1 MEPIQQLNGGET
13 PKPKKSN
20 KQGLSDAVI
29 ISAVAIILMSIIFNW
44 MSDFSQPPEEE
55 DFETGYSN
63 QGQAYQDALNDHQ
76 DKVRA
81 YEGIYSLFS
90 SIGLVMLVSGLFY
103 KTVNDSH
110 HLPDWVRVAM
120 MGGVMWFLIRLFTTE
135 LSLFDTI
142 ELLNLL
148 D

>member
-1 MEPIQQLNGGET
+1 MEVIQQLRGGEA
-13 PKPKKSN
+13 PKPKQSSK
-20 KQGLSDAVI
+20 KGLSDAVI
-29 ISAVAIILMSIIFNW
+29 ISAMAIILMSIIFNW

-55 DFETGYSN
+55 DFSEYSN

>member
-1 MEPIQQLNGGET
+1 MDIIKELTSGT
-13 PKPKKSN
+13 SPKPKPTKT
-20 KQGLSDAVI
+20 KGLSDAVI
-29 ISAVAIILMSIIFNW
+29 ISAIAIMLMSIVFNW
-44 MSDFSQPPEEE
+44 MSDFSQPPDEE
-55 DFETGYSN
+55 DFSEYSN
-63 QGQAYQDALNDHQ
+63 QNEAYQIALEDHQ

-90 SIGLVMLVSGLFY
+90 AIGVILLVSGLFY
-103 KTVNDSH
+103 KTVNDSQ

-120 MGGVMWFLIRLFTTE
+120 MGGVLWFMIRLFTTE
-135 LSLFDTI
+135 LSLIDTI

>member
-1 MEPIQQLNGGET
+1 MELIQQLNGGEST
-13 PKPKKSN
+13 KPKKSN
-20 KQGLSDAVI
+20 KKGLSDAVI

-55 DFETGYSN
+55 DFSEYSN
-63 QGQAYQDALNDHQ
+63 QEQAYQDALNDHQ

>member
-1 MEPIQQLNGGET
+1 MELIQQLNGGET

-55 DFETGYSN
+55 DFSEYSN

-81 YEGIYSLFS
+81 FEGIYSLFS

>member
-1 MEPIQQLNGGET
+1 MEFVVPGSAEPI
-13 PKPKKSN
+13 PKPKRATKN
-20 KQGLSDAVI
+20 GLSDAVI
-29 ISAVAIILMSIIFNW
+29 ISAIAVIIISLVFNW
-44 MSDFSQPPEEE
+44 MSNFSQPPEEE
-55 DFETGYSN
+55 DFSEYSN
-63 QGQAYQDALNDHQ
+63 QNEAYQDALEDHQ

-90 SIGLVMLVSGLFY
+90 TIGLVMLVSGLFY
-103 KTVNDSH
+103 KTVNDSQ

-120 MGGVMWFLIRLFTTE
+120 MAGVLWFMIRLFTTE

-142 ELLNLL
+142 ELINLI

>member
-1 MEPIQQLNGGET
+1 MELIQQLNRGET

-20 KQGLSDAVI
+20 KNGLSDAVI

-55 DFETGYSN
+55 DFSEYSN

>member
-1 MEPIQQLNGGET
+1 MEFVIPGSGEPN
-13 PKPKKSN
+13 PKPKTAAK
-20 KQGLSDAVI
+20 KGLSDAVI
-29 ISAVAIILMSIIFNW
+29 ISAIAIIIMSIVFNW

-55 DFETGYSN
+55 DFSEYSDQN
-63 QGQAYQDALNDHQ
+63 EAYQDALDDHQ

-90 SIGLVMLVSGLFY
+90 TIGLVMLVSGLFY
-103 KTVNDSH
+103 KTVNDSQ

-120 MGGVMWFLIRLFTTE
+120 MAGVLWFMIRLFTTE

>member
-1 MEPIQQLNGGET
+1 MELIQQLNGGET

-20 KQGLSDAVI
+20 KNGLSDAVI

-55 DFETGYSN
+55 DFSEYSN

>member
-1 MEPIQQLNGGET
+1 MEFVVPGSAE
-13 PKPKKSN
+13 PSKKPKQATK
-20 KQGLSDAVI
+20 KGLSDAVI
-29 ISAVAIILMSIIFNW
+29 ISAIAVIIMSLIFNW

-55 DFETGYSN
+55 DFSEYSN
-63 QGQAYQDALNDHQ
+63 QSEAYQDALEDHQ
-76 DKVRA
+76 DKIRA

-90 SIGLVMLVSGLFY
+90 TIGLVMLVSGLFY
-103 KTVNDSH
+103 KTVNDSQ

-120 MGGVMWFLIRLFTTE
+120 MAGVLWFMVRLFTTE

-142 ELLNLL
+142 ELINLL

>member
-1 MEPIQQLNGGET
+1 MEFVIPGSDKPN
-13 PKPKKSN
+13 PKPKGAAK
-20 KQGLSDAVI
+20 KGLSDAVI
-29 ISAVAIILMSIIFNW
+29 ISAIAIIIISIIFNW

-55 DFETGYSN
+55 DFSEYSDQN
-63 QGQAYQDALNDHQ
+63 EAYQDALDNHQ

-90 SIGLVMLVSGLFY
+90 TIGLVMLVSGLFY
-103 KTVNDSH
+103 KTVNDSQD
-110 HLPDWVRVAM
+110 LPDWVRVAM
-120 MGGVMWFLIRLFTTE
+120 MAGVLWFMIRLFTTE

>member
-1 MEPIQQLNGGET
+1 MELIQQLNGGET

-55 DFETGYSN
+55 DFSEYSN

>member
-1 MEPIQQLNGGET
+1 MELIQQLNGGET

-20 KQGLSDAVI
+20 KKGLSDAVI

-55 DFETGYSN
+55 DFSEYSN